1 MQKVFLIIALLFTFS
16 TSFCQGGNEKEEL
29 QRKRQQLKKEL
40 EQTEKDLTEAKKSI
54 HVNGGQLHIINKKI
68 GIQGE
73 VISNISNQLRNIE
86 DDMYKSQLE
95 INKLSRILDTLKQ
108 EYAKSM
114 VYSYKNRNNY
124 DFLNFIFSAS
134 NFNDAVKR
142 ITYLK
147 SYRNFRE
154 IQGDNILRTQNLLHQ
169 RILELSGKKEQKNVV
184 LEQKDIELGQMEKQ
198 QKEKEEIV
206 AKLKSR
212 QKELAAQLANK
223 RRQDAKLK
231 NMIAA
236 MIKKEIADIAAKNR
250 AAANANNRSTNK
262 TNRVINHDQSVLVSS
277 AADVALNESFEK
289 NKGILPWPADGYIL
303 NHYGSNEYPGG
314 VKYDNPGV
322 TIGTQVG
329 ATVKAVFEGEVTQL
343 SYIEDKQVVYIKH
356 GKYFTVYSNLESAAV
371 QKGQQ
376 VKTGQ
381 VIGKAGVNDDG
392 VGQVDLIL
400 MKEFNNV
407 NPEQWLR
414 RK

>member
-1 MQKVFLIIALLFTFS
+1 MQKVFFIIGLLLTFS
-16 TSFCQGGNEKEEL
+16 TSFGQGNEKEEL

-68 GIQGE
+68 DIQGE
-73 VISNISNQLRNIE
+73 VIHNINNQVKNIE

-134 NFNDAVKR
+134 NFNDAIKR

-212 QKELAAQLANK
+212 QKELSAQLANK
-223 RRQDAKLK
+223 RKQDAKLK

-250 AAANANNRSTNK
+250 AAANANKSSGRP
-262 TNRVINHDQSVLVSS
+262 NRVINHEQSVLVSS
-277 AADVALNESFEK
+277 EADVALNESFEK
-289 NKGILPWPADGYIL
+289 NRGSLPWPVDGYIL

-329 ATVKAVFEGEVTQL
+329 ANVKAVFEGEVTQL

-356 GKYFTVYSNLESAAV
+356 GKYFTVYSNLQSASV

-376 VKTGQ
+376 VKMGQ
-381 VIGKAGVNDDG
+381 VIGKAGINDDG